1 VLGQNIIMHKNYFKP
16 PFKFWF
22 GATKVFT
29 SDEQLAFDFVPKMIE
44 PDAYEMS
51 LEDKQGLI
59 DIINGAE
66 KKITNDFNF
75 KYECGTIFLNEKPFI
90 WIRSWGRLTGQ
101 GGGLG
106 LSTEEA
112 IKIQES
118 FANFIIEKLEA
129 SIVR

>member
-1 VLGQNIIMHKNYFKP
+1 MFQDYFKP

-29 SDEQLAFDFVPKMIE
+29 NDDQIAFDFVPKMIE
-44 PDAYEMS
+44 PDAYDMS
-51 LEDKQGLI
+51 LEDKQGII
-59 DIINGAE
+59 DIINGSD
-66 KKITNDFNF
+66 KKIKNDFKF
-75 KYECGTIFLNEKPFI
+75 RYEVGTIFLNDKPFI

-106 LSTEEA
+106 LSPDVA
-112 IKIQES
+112 SKIQES

-129 SIVR
+129 AIVK